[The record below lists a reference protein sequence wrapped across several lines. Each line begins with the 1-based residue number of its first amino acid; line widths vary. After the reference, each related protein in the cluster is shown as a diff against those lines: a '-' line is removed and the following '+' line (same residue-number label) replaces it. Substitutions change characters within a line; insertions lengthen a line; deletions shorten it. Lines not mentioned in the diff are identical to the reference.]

1 MRLDKEKMK
10 SMPIVIVGHVDHG
23 KSTLIGRLFYDT
35 GSLPKE
41 KIEEIEKASKELG
54 KEVEFAFAIDH
65 LKEEREQ
72 EMTID
77 TAQLFFKT
85 DKRGYVIIDAPGHKE
100 FMRNMITGAAQ
111 AEAAVLIID
120 VSRGVEE
127 QTKRHAYMLAML
139 GLKNIIV
146 AINKMD
152 LVAYSEASYNKVLTE
167 AKELLSRLGLQASHF
182 VPISAKLGDNIAKR
196 SQNMQW
202 FKDITLLEALDSLE
216 EAKSLSEKSLRYA
229 VQGMLE
235 RNGKRILV
243 GRVESGEISAGQD
256 VTFYPSGIKTSVRS
270 IEVFGKKPTKATA
283 GESIGIVVADGSNI
297 ARGEIA
303 CYGKEPQLK
312 QEFEANIFWLA
323 SEPLKT
329 NETLILRC
337 ATQERECKIK
347 KIYER
352 IDSASLE
359 VLEKDAKELNETEV
373 GKVLIECDKPLVL
386 ENFNEIAPLGRFVL
400 LRTNNVCAG
409 GIYVC

>member
-1 MRLDKEKMK
+1 MKKEKEHMK
-10 SMPIVIVGHVDHG
+10 IVIVGHVDHG

-41 KIEEIEKASKELG
+41 KIEEIKKVSKELG
-54 KEVEFAFAIDH
+54 KDVEFAFAIDH

-85 DKRGYVIIDAPGHKE
+85 DKRRYVIIDAPGHKE

-120 VSRGVEE
+120 VGKGIEE

-152 LVAYSEASYNKVLTE
+152 LVEYSEASYSKVLTE
-167 AKELLSRLGLQASHF
+167 AKELLSRLGLQASYF
-182 VPISAKLGDNIAKR
+182 IPISAKLGDNIAKH
-196 SQNMQW
+196 SQNTQW
-202 FKDITLLEALDSLE
+202 FKGPTLLEALDSLQE
-216 EAKSLSEKSLRYA
+216 VKSLSEKPLRYA
-229 VQGMLE
+229 VQGVLE
-235 RNGKRILV
+235 RNGKRILI
-243 GRVESGEISAGQD
+243 GRVESGRITVGQD
-256 VTFYPSGIKTSVRS
+256 VIFYPSGIRSTVKS
-270 IEVFGKKPTKATA
+270 IEIFGKEPKEAIA
-283 GESIGIVVADGSNI
+283 GESIGIVVADDPAI

-323 SEPLKT
+323 NEPLKT

-373 GKVLIECDKPLVL
+373 GKVLIECNKPLVL

-400 LRTNNVCAG
+400 LRANNVCAG